1 MRFLIIAL
9 IWLIIDVYC
18 FQAIKT
24 SFQNINHTPRNIIFM
39 VYWLFDILL
48 ITTILYLHYSG
59 KIENGPSKSFSI
71 LFGLM
76 VVSIAP
82 KLVITPILLIEDI
95 TRILFYVIN
104 KVTFLFSE
112 KSTPVDFYSRRKI
125 VSQIGLGI
133 ASIPF
138 LGLIYGIFKG
148 KYNYK
153 IHHVK
158 LYFDDLPISFEG
170 FKITQLSDIHSGSF
184 TDKEAVEKGIHL
196 ANQQKSDLIVF
207 TGDLVNNKA
216 EEMDE
221 WIESFLKLEAPYGK
235 YSILGNHDYGDYIK
249 WESEE
254 EKEQNLNRLKEI
266 HKEIGFDLLLNSNR
280 KIKKGSDEFSLVGVE
295 NWGLRGFHQ
304 YGDLNKALIGLNEQ
318 DFKILLS
325 HDPSHWEEVTLKH
338 KQHIH
343 LTLSGHTHGM
353 QFGIEIPGFIKWS
366 PIKYIYKQWAGA
378 YRKNGKYIYVN
389 RGFGFLG
396 YPGRVGIMPEITVIQ
411 LHQKQ
416 P

>member
-1 MRFLIIAL
+1 MRFLIITS
-9 IWLIIDVYC
+9 IWFVLDIYC
-18 FQAIKT
+18 FQALKT
-24 SFQNINHTPRNIIFM
+24 SLQGINQTPKTIAYLT
-39 VYWLFDILL
+39 YWIFDILL
-48 ITTILYLHYSG
+48 ISTILLLQFSG
-59 KIENGPSKSFSI
+59 KIDNGPTKSFSI

-76 VVSIAP
+76 ILSIAP
-82 KLVITPILLIEDI
+82 KIVITPILLIEDL
-95 TRILFYVIN
+95 TRIVIYLTNKTYTLFTQKNTV
-104 KVTFLFSE
+104 
-112 KSTPVDFYSRRKI
+112 VDFYSRRKI
-125 VSQIGLGI
+125 VSQIGIGI
-133 ASIPF
+133 AAIPF
-138 LGLIYGIFKG
+138 LGLIYGILKG

-158 LYFDDLPISFEG
+158 LYFDDLPKAFEG

-184 TDKEAVEKGIHL
+184 TDKDAVEKGISL
-196 ANQQKSDLIVF
+196 ANNQGSDLIVF

-221 WIESFLKLEAPYGK
+221 WIESFKKLEAPYGK
-235 YSILGNHDYGDYIK
+235 FSILGNHDYGDYIK
-249 WESEE
+249 WESEA
-254 EKEQNLNRLKEI
+254 KKTQNLDRLKEI
-266 HKEIGFDLLLNSNR
+266 HQEIGFDLLLNSNR
-280 KIKKGSDEFSLVGVE
+280 KIKKDGEELSLVGVE

-304 YGDLNKALIGLNEQ
+304 YGNLDQSLNGLNKE

-338 KQHIH
+338 EQHIH

-378 YRKNGKYIYVN
+378 YRKNGQYIYVN

-396 YPGRVGIMPEITVIQ
+396 YPGRVGIMPEITVIS
-411 LHQKQ
+411 LHMK
-416 P
+416 